1 MVVAG
6 VTPTTLWNSRHICN
20 RRQRAAAEKI
30 TAQVAPD
37 VRGVGLATGAGHDD
51 RGVAAPTNVAGAGDG
66 TLVWYTVTLAAA
78 VAMAAREVREVG
90 ARDSVLSLPR
100 TLILGVLSVHLA
112 SNEWSE
118 N

>member
-37 VRGVGLATGAGHDD
+37 VRGVGLATGAGHHD
-51 RGVAAPTNVAGAGDG
+51 RGVAAPTGVAGAGDG
-66 TLVWYTVTLAAA
+66 TLVWCTTTPAAA
-78 VAMAAREVREVG
+78 VAMAAREVRGAG
-90 ARDSVLSLPR
+90 ARDSVLSPPHSHSRILVC
-100 TLILGVLSVHLA
+100 TLSF
-112 SNEWSE
+112 
-118 N
+118 

>member
-37 VRGVGLATGAGHDD
+37 VRGVGLATGAGHND
-51 RGVAAPTNVAGAGDG
+51 RGVAAPAGVAGAGDG
-66 TLVWYTVTLAAA
+66 TLVWCTVTPAAA
-78 VAMAAREVREVG
+78 VAMAAWEVREVG
-90 ARDSVLSLPR
+90 ARDSVLSSPHSHSRSLVC
-100 TLILGVLSVHLA
+100 TLGF
-112 SNEWSE
+112 
-118 N
+118 